1 MNRICVCGWVV
12 LGGKGQ
18 VLRRKSVGTVFA
30 RQNGRVGAQ
39 YPKAQ
44 EFEAAN
50 ATLG

>member
-1 MNRICVCGWVV
+1 MAAVV
-12 LGGKGQ
+12 LGREKMAPV
-18 VLRRKSVGTVFA
+18 VLVFA
-30 RQNGRVGAQ
+30 LRQNGRVGSQ